1 MKLAEAL
8 LERSECQERLH
19 VLESR
24 LQANLKIQEGDE
36 PHEDPQALL
45 KEAMEVQ
52 ERLCTLIQRINRTN
66 QTLELEKG
74 VTLSDALARRDML
87 RRKRQ
92 MLSNLAH
99 LAQERDYRLTH
110 SEVKMRL
117 TLDLGAIQKEIDA
130 LSKQFRELDT
140 RIQGVNWTAELLD

>member
-52 ERLCTLIQRINRTN
+52 ERLCTLIQIGR
-66 QTLELEKG
+66 
-74 VTLSDALARRDML
+74 
-87 RRKRQ
+87 
-92 MLSNLAH
+92 AH
-99 LAQERDYRLTH
+99 
-110 SEVKMRL
+110 V
-117 TLDLGAIQKEIDA
+117 
-130 LSKQFRELDT
+130 
-140 RIQGVNWTAELLD
+140 

>member
-92 MLSNLAH
+92 MLSNLAP
-99 LAQERDYRLTH
+99 LGPGAGLPPDPQRGEDAPYPGPGGH
-110 SEVKMRL
+110 SEG
-117 TLDLGAIQKEIDA
+117 D
-130 LSKQFRELDT
+130 
-140 RIQGVNWTAELLD
+140 